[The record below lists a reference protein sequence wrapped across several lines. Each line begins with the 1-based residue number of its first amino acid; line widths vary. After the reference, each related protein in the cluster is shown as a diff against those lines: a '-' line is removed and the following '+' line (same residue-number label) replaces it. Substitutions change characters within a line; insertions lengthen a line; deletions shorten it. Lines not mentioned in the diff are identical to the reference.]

1 MPRAIR
7 ERPRRTG
14 VATVAVIVVLAVGW
28 LAGVGIAGSTPRPRS
43 QITTVVST
51 ATETVTQTVTAAAR
65 RPPTRAVQAR
75 HRRMG
80 RSERSKRH
88 SKR

>member
-14 VATVAVIVVLAVGW
+14 VATIAVIMVLAVGW
-28 LAGVGIAGSTPRPRS
+28 VAGVGVAGSTPRPR
-43 QITTVVST
+43 IATVVST
-51 ATETVTQTVTAAAR
+51 ATETVTQTVTVAAR

-80 RSERSKRH
+80 RTRRSKRH
-88 SKR
+88 SNR